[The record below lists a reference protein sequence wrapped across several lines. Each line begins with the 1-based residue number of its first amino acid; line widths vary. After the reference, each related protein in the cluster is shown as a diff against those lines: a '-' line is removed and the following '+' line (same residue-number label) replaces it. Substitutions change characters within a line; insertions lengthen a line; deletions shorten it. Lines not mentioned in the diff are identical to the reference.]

1 MMSTYSETIRGGGTE
16 QHHWPT
22 LRNAVEDY
30 LIHLRATGRSAA
42 TIDSYAGSLA
52 ALKAVLG
59 SDASLEAL
67 SPDALDAAVAG
78 MNEAGED
85 QVQRSQTTLN
95 RYRSTYRGFG
105 RWAFETGRARWNP
118 AARLRLARADS
129 PPTTPIKLA
138 ETRLLLS
145 AIQESG
151 HPLSLRDEALFS
163 TYAFTGL
170 RRAEALSLCISDYD
184 PERRTLQVR
193 DGKGRRVRTA
203 PVVPALGVVL
213 NRLVRGAGHGEGKVF
228 PGRVPGRGLTTRQAH
243 ERFEHWKGVAGL
255 REELTI
261 HSLRAGFATALHKG
275 SGDVA
280 LVSRALG
287 HRDLRP
293 TLRYIE
299 FHPRKLRRAIERSLV
314 GRL

>member
-1 MMSTYSETIRGGGTE
+1 MRVEAAFSNSSTMLSRPVWPSCEPKCSQAPPGKSSQNDFRQRGSRRPGGWLGRGEGAACSLSFPRRRQTMIDRKSETIRGGGTE

-138 ETRLLLS
+138 E
-145 AIQESG
+145 
-151 HPLSLRDEALFS
+151 
-163 TYAFTGL
+163 
-170 RRAEALSLCISDYD
+170 
-184 PERRTLQVR
+184 
-193 DGKGRRVRTA
+193 
-203 PVVPALGVVL
+203 
-213 NRLVRGAGHGEGKVF
+213 
-228 PGRVPGRGLTTRQAH
+228 
-243 ERFEHWKGVAGL
+243 
-255 REELTI
+255 
-261 HSLRAGFATALHKG
+261 
-275 SGDVA
+275 
-280 LVSRALG
+280 
-287 HRDLRP
+287 
-293 TLRYIE
+293 
-299 FHPRKLRRAIERSLV
+299 
-314 GRL
+314 